1 MKLKKFKITSNRYN
15 KEQIVEAKDKQN
27 ALDKVAVL
35 DNNFYFTGILGKDV
49 FVEEVKN
56 NCHYLM
62 EDAMTQ
68 LNAI

>member
-1 MKLKKFKITSNRYN
+1 MELKKFKITSNRYN

-49 FVEEVKN
+49 FVEEVKK
-56 NCHYLM
+56 
-62 EDAMTQ
+62 
-68 LNAI
+68 